1 MKIGFIDWTEEE
13 LNLYVFEKDGEILEH
28 IDSHSVLI
36 ENDLNQL
43 LITSLLKDNI
53 ENIYLSIPLNLL
65 TLREKNFPFSDRD
78 KIRDTIAFELEGML
92 LGNISDYSVEHV
104 IIESGDS
111 GSKVMAV
118 CLEKARLSEIIDVF
132 SSAGIDPKVVTSI
145 DLWLYGGK
153 AEYIL
158 EKPISDKTLRIEAAK
173 QELTSPSVNL
183 RQDELAYTGDIEK
196 FRKNLKSSAILILIF
211 LIILGANSIFG
222 LASAKNKNSSLTKQI
237 NTIYRNVFPK
247 DKKIVD
253 LERQFR
259 GHLNRLK
266 SKKASLGGI
275 PVLDILSAVAENSGK
290 NITLNEF
297 NADGKNIVLKGTA
310 KSFED
315 VESAKNMLSSAFE
328 NVRVTKSSADT
339 DKQIGFTIV
348 MKEKVL

>member
-1 MKIGFIDWTEEE
+1 MKIGFIDWTEKE
-13 LNLYVFEKDGEILEH
+13 LNLYVFEKNGEILEH
-28 IDSHSVLI
+28 VDSHSVQI

-65 TLREKNFPFSDRD
+65 TLREKSFPFSDRD

-104 IIESGDS
+104 IIESSDT

-118 CLEKARLSEIIDVF
+118 CLEKTRLLEIIDTF
-132 SSAGIDPKVVTSI
+132 SSAGIDPKIVTSI

-173 QELTSPSVNL
+173 QELTSPSINL

-196 FRKNLKSSAILILIF
+196 FKKNLRSSTILILIF
-211 LIILGANSIFG
+211 LIILSANSLFG
-222 LASAKNKNSSLTKQI
+222 LASAKNKNVSLTKQI
-237 NTIYRNVFPK
+237 NTIYRNVFPE
-247 DKKIVD
+247 DKKIVN

-275 PVLDILSAVAENSGK
+275 PVLDILRRVAENSGK
-290 NITLNEF
+290 DVTLNEF

-315 VESAKNMLSSAFE
+315 VESVKNMLSSAFE
-328 NVRVTKSSADT
+328 SVRVTKSSADT
-339 DKQIGFTIV
+339 DKKIGFTIV
-348 MKEKVL
+348 MKEKIL

>member
-28 IDSHSVLI
+28 IDSHSVPI

-43 LITSLLKDNI
+43 LITSLLKDSI

-65 TLREKNFPFSDRD
+65 TLREKSFPFSDRD
-78 KIRDTIAFELEGML
+78 KIRDTIAFELEGLL

-118 CLEKARLSEIIDVF
+118 CLEKTRLSEIIDVF

-173 QELTSPSVNL
+173 QELTSPSINL

-222 LASAKNKNSSLTKQI
+222 LASAKNKNISLTKQI

-253 LERQFR
+253 LTRQFR

-275 PVLDILSAVAENSGK
+275 PVLDILGAVAENSGK

-297 NADGKNIVLKGTA
+297 NADGKNIILKGTA

-315 VESAKNMLSSAFE
+315 VESAKNMLSSTFD

-348 MKEKVL
+348 MKERVL